1 MLEEEDMSPEFFYMG
16 SHTGNGLDNI
26 GFAYQDINV
35 EGTVNQTDTRIRYK
49 EETQNEFGQD

>member
-35 EGTVNQTDTRIRYK
+35 DGTVNQTDIRLR
-49 EETQNEFGQD
+49 